1 MVEGGENQQ
10 AAAAVEG
17 EGGEKKELSK
27 SQRKRLA
34 KKIQKA
40 KTRQLLG
47 EENADVAPNA
57 EVQQAAQE
65 ALEAINAADGT
76 PAKKKKKKKNNRKKK
91 KAPQGMVGE
100 QTDPPTIPVAD
111 LYPSGVFP
119 IAEEIPYHQDFN
131 LHRETSAE
139 LREAERLIKDVYQ
152 DVRQAAEVHRQVR
165 QHMRKKMV
173 PGVKLIDMC
182 EELENFSRTLIKENG
197 LKAGIAFPTGCS
209 LNHVAAHYARKVPG
223 LTEHIAQSEI

>member
-100 QTDPPTIPVAD
+100 
-111 LYPSGVFP
+111 
-119 IAEEIPYHQDFN
+119 
-131 LHRETSAE
+131 
-139 LREAERLIKDVYQ
+139 
-152 DVRQAAEVHRQVR
+152 
-165 QHMRKKMV
+165 
-173 PGVKLIDMC
+173 
-182 EELENFSRTLIKENG
+182 
-197 LKAGIAFPTGCS
+197 
-209 LNHVAAHYARKVPG
+209 
-223 LTEHIAQSEI
+223 